1 MTSER
6 IEKIIYLKNFTKEQ
20 LEAEARQK
28 REELMVEKDKLKRL
42 ERLLGETMRRFVEN
56 QETGLLNT
64 EEIILFHDYI
74 AHVESQVKQQKKIVQ
89 KKREILMEK
98 EKELINAYREKR
110 LLEILHDSTIKEEI
124 REAIVKEQ
132 KEMDL
137 DFIMR
142 RFRRQDGPD

>member
-6 IEKIIYLKNFTKEQ
+6 IEKIINLKKFAKEQ

-28 REELMVEKDKLKRL
+28 REELMFEKEKL
-42 ERLLGETMRRFVEN
+42 ERLECLLTETMRRFTEN

-64 EEIILFHDYI
+64 EEINLFHDYI
-74 AHVESQVKQQKKIVQ
+74 AHVERQVRKQKKIVQ
-89 KKREILMEK
+89 KKKELLMEK
-98 EKELINAYREKR
+98 EKELINAHREKR

-124 REAIVKEQ
+124 RDAIVKEQ
-132 KEMDL
+132 KEMDM

-142 RFRRQDGPD
+142 RFRR

>member
-6 IEKIIYLKNFTKEQ
+6 IEKIINLKNFTKEQ

-28 REELMVEKDKLKRL
+28 REELMVEKDKLNRL
-42 ERLLGETMRRFVEN
+42 ECLLGETIRRFMEN

-64 EEIILFHDYI
+64 EEINLFHDYI
-74 AHVESQVKQQKKIVQ
+74 AHVERQVKQQKKIVQ

-142 RFRRQDGPD
+142 RFRR